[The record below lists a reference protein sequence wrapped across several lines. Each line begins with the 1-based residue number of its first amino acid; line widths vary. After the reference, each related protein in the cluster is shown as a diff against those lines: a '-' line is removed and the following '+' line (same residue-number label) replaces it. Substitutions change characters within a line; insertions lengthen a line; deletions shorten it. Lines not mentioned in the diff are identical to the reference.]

1 MSGESEP
8 LRILHVDDDLVAIS
22 KPAGLTVH
30 RGPRSERDEQFVLQT
45 LARQID
51 RWLYPVHR
59 LDRNTSGVMV
69 FALSKVM
76 AAGLQ
81 AALQDDAAEKEY
93 LVLARGEAPLVFASD
108 RPLTGDNGEP
118 QPARTE
124 FRRLTTFPR
133 SSLLAAR
140 IHTGRTHQI
149 RRHLA
154 HLAHHVIGDST
165 YGKGRINKWF
175 RERGLPR
182 MFLHARRLVFD
193 HPRTGERVV
202 VRDPLAPDLAV
213 FLRALM
219 GLPSTEHGATSS

>member
-1 MSGESEP
+1 MSDTAP
-8 LRILHVDDDLVAIS
+8 VLRVLHLDDDLVAVS

-30 RGPRSERDEQFVLQT
+30 RGPRSTDDEHFVLQT

-69 FALSKVM
+69 FALSTEM
-76 AAGLQ
+76 A
-81 AALQDDAAEKEY
+81 AALQASLQSDDAEKEY
-93 LVLARGEAPLVFASD
+93 LVLARGETPLEFRSD
-108 RPLTGDNGEP
+108 RPLTGDSGEP
-118 QPARTE
+118 QPASTE
-124 FRRLTTFPR
+124 FRRLAVVPR
-133 SSLLAAR
+133 ASLLAAR

-182 MFLHARRLVFD
+182 MFLHARRLAFD
-193 HPRTGERVV
+193 HPRSGERIAL
-202 VRDPLAPDLAV
+202 RDPLAADLAG
-213 FLRALM
+213 FLR
-219 GLPSTEHGATSS
+219 GLGASRASM